1 MRKIKFILILLGLFS
16 CKQNQEKV
24 IDVNNQ
30 IKIIKLKKPE
40 DIKSYIHKVDHR
52 DLLCLHE
59 LKLAKAQVN
68 SGKVVFTLKR
78 GEGAYNARQAKRLK
92 ELCKNYKLYFDFDEI
107 EDSFENEYERAG
119 CYGAFMDEVIEK
131 KFGVGFREKLLKE
144 ADELSIANNDTIN
157 AYECDVRSEIYGLE
171 TNNVVYLSGKK
182 YNVKRNQHGQF
193 LNLDVMVYVD
203 KAGKVIGYKLNKF
216 MDDNL
221 DSERER
227 LFGVAVKEL
236 KKYKE
241 CKAGEIRG
249 KKVITKN
256 FVTVNFY

>member
-16 CKQNQEKV
+16 CKHNQEKV
-24 IDVNNQ
+24 IDVTDQ
-30 IKIIKLKKPE
+30 IKIVKLKKPE
-40 DIKSYIHKVDHR
+40 DIKSYIHKVDSR
-52 DLLCLHE
+52 DLLCLDE
-59 LKLAKAQVN
+59 LKLAKAQVD

-78 GEGAYNARQAKRLK
+78 GEGAYNTRQAKRLK
-92 ELCKNYKLYFDFDEI
+92 ELCEKYKLYFGFDEI

-182 YNVKRNQHGQF
+182 FNVKRNQHGQF
-193 LNLDVMVYVD
+193 LNLDVMVYID
-203 KAGKVIGYKLNKF
+203 KVGKVIGYKLNKF
-216 MDDNL
+216 MDDDL

-227 LFGVAVKEL
+227 LFGVVVKEL

-249 KKVITKN
+249 KKVITEN